1 MQGWV
6 TLALLLSLGVERS
19 LGQNGVGELPV
30 PRGLT
35 LNPDL
40 PAQTLSLTWQ
50 SDSSLFDLEIFHTE
64 LMNVVLN
71 ETVAVKTD
79 PVTGL
84 HSWTWH
90 SPLPLECTSHSAHIR
105 ARNQQS
111 VSQWSPLQTIPGS
124 DIPEKSESNMF
135 PQDKVVPVGSNMTFC
150 CIVKEKEDF
159 KEIMYGRQE
168 MSATRLSRRT
178 YAITATNQPVSGN
191 TGTNVICCSQR
202 LTLTGAVV
210 FVGYPPGD
218 EGLVCETRDLASAEC
233 SWKKGRDTGLR
244 MRRSRTKY
252 TLNGRDCLE
261 ANERKRW
268 WCSSKAWEQS
278 WTLVARNPLG
288 TVQLTDLAQLTDRV
302 HLLAPVNVTAVEVKA
317 WSATL
322 QWSWSVAAYK
332 KLEMVCQL
340 QLFAHELNSTRN
352 YSGPAL
358 SSVVLESLWPDVDY
372 TVTLY
377 CGSKH
382 GFWKWG
388 DKSAPYRIHTK
399 MDRPDALDVWMWMD
413 SSNTGR
419 VFWKPLSVRKS
430 HGALVGYE
438 VSQSS
443 AEEDGWTPVSLPPGN
458 FSYPIILNNG
468 SDITVAVAA
477 RNPAGLSQ
485 PSTVT
490 TPAYRA
496 DSQLSMSEL
505 LSTNGSFVLSWQPN
519 ANASRGYAVEWVP
532 TGCSGLCP
540 VDWKKVPESDNSFTL
555 NSGDFTDYS
564 FLLISDSLVAGVR
577 YTVSVYAL
585 STGAPTLLQRWQ
597 GYSQEMT
604 PSQSVRELLPNQS
617 GSDVLLS
624 WKATAMEN
632 QRGFIRGYTI
642 YLANAAHLELIANIS
657 DPEVQSYRVKGLS
670 LSSYKFVV
678 KAYTS
683 AGEDAGA
690 TVAIKMEMDTADMLF
705 VGILVPLGIMFCC
718 LILISIC
725 CYKKREWVK
734 KAFYPEIPGPKVPGD
749 WSSPQ
754 GPLDV
759 KPSPHSLVHIVE
771 SPEWDF
777 TKEGLFPVPEE
788 EEESEND
795 NIEVDADSDEPALLR
810 YYNQVVGDG
819 SHGNQVSDSSGS
831 SNTSVD
837 STQTEITYAGIQSPT
852 SSQGACGG
860 GGYRPQMQSVIGPAE
875 PQIEFEADFQ
885 DDGLHAGYK
894 PQCSWQ
900 LDSPEAENFSG
911 SLGSPTSVTSS
922 QFLIPESSEEKPQP
936 SNTWFHNFLSGKS

>member
-1 MQGWV
+1 MQRWV
-6 TLALLLSLGVERS
+6 TLALLLSLGVRRA

-40 PAQTLSLTWQ
+40 PAQTLSLTWE

-71 ETVAVKTD
+71 ETVEVKTD
-79 PVTGL
+79 PLTGL

-90 SPLPLECTSHSAHIR
+90 SPLPLECTSHSVQIR

-111 VSQWSPLQTIPGS
+111 LSQWSPLQTILGS
-124 DIPEKSESNMF
+124 DIPEKSDSYMF
-135 PQDKVVPVGSNMTFC
+135 PQDKVVPVGSNTTFC
-150 CIVKEKEDF
+150 CIVKEKVDF
-159 KEIMYGRQE
+159 KEMKYGRQE
-168 MSATRLSRRT
+168 MTATRLSRRT
-178 YAITATNQPVSGN
+178 YAITVTNQPASGN
-191 TGTNVICCSQR
+191 TGTNVICCSQSS
-202 LTLTGAVV
+202 TLTGAVV

-233 SWKKGRDTGLR
+233 SWKKGRDTHLR
-244 MRRSRTKY
+244 MKRSRTKY

-261 ANERKRW
+261 ANERKGS
-268 WCSSKAWEQS
+268 WCSSKVWEES

-288 TVQLTDLAQLTDRV
+288 SVQLTDSAQLTDRV

-322 QWSWSVAAYK
+322 QWSWSVEAYK

-340 QLFAHELNSTRN
+340 QILDQEHNSTHN
-352 YSGPAL
+352 YSGAGL
-358 SSVVLESLWPDVDY
+358 SSAVLEGLWPDVDY
-372 TVTLY
+372 TVTVR

-382 GFWKWG
+382 SFWKWG
-388 DKSAPYRIHTK
+388 NESAAYRIHTK
-399 MDRPDALDVWMWMD
+399 MDRPDAPDVWIWMD

-430 HGALVGYE
+430 HGALVAYE
-438 VSQSS
+438 ISQSS
-443 AEEDGWTPVSLPPGN
+443 AEEAPVSLPPWN
-458 FSYPIILNNG
+458 FSYPIILNNS

-477 RNPAGLSQ
+477 RNPAGLSEL
-485 PSTVT
+485 STGS

-496 DSQLSMSEL
+496 DSQLSESEL
-505 LSTNGSFVLSWQPN
+505 LGTNGSFVLSWQPHV
-519 ANASRGYAVEWVP
+519 NASSGYAVEWVP
-532 TGCSGLCP
+532 TGCSGLCT
-540 VDWKKVPESDNSFTL
+540 VDWKKVPESDSSFTV
-555 NSGDFTDYS
+555 N
-564 FLLISDSLVAGVR
+564 SDSLVAGVR
-577 YTVSVYAL
+577 YTVSVYSL
-585 STGAPTLLQRWQ
+585 STSAPTLLQRWQ
-597 GYSQEMT
+597 GYSQEMI
-604 PSQSVRELLPNQS
+604 PSQPVSDLLPNQA

-624 WKATAMEN
+624 WKATAMEH

-642 YLANAAHLELIANIS
+642 YLANAAHLDLIDNIS

-690 TVAIKMEMDTADMLF
+690 TVAIKMEMNTADMLL

-718 LILISIC
+718 LILISIF

-759 KPSPHSLVHIVE
+759 KPSPHSLVHIEE
-771 SPEWDF
+771 SPGWDF

-795 NIEVDADSDEPALLR
+795 NIEVDTDSDEPALLR

-819 SHGNQVSDSSGS
+819 SHSNQVSDSSGS
-831 SNTSVD
+831 STVSVG
-837 STQTEITYAGIQSPT
+837 STQTEVTYAGIQSPT
-852 SSQGACGG
+852 PSQGACSG
-860 GGYRPQMQSVIGPAE
+860 GGYRPQMQSVAAPPE
-875 PQIEFEADFQ
+875 SQIEFEADFQ
-885 DDGLHAGYK
+885 DDGMNAGYK

>member
-6 TLALLLSLGVERS
+6 TLALLLSLGVKRS
-19 LGQNGVGELPV
+19 LTQNGLGEPPV

-40 PAQTLSLTWQ
+40 PAQTLSLRWQ
-50 SDSSLFDLEIFHTE
+50 SDLSLFDLEIFHTE

-71 ETVAVKTD
+71 ETVAVKAD

-90 SPLPLECTSHSAHIR
+90 SPLPLECTSHSVRIR
-105 ARNQQS
+105 ARNQLS

-124 DIPEKSESNMF
+124 DIPVKSESYMF
-135 PQDKVVPVGSNMTFC
+135 PQDKMVPVGSNMSFC
-150 CIVKEKEDF
+150 CVVKEKEDF
-159 KEIMYGRQE
+159 KEIMYGRQK
-168 MSATRLSRRT
+168 MNATRLSRRT
-178 YAITATNQPVSGN
+178 YAITVTNQPASGN
-191 TGTNVICCSQR
+191 TGTNVICFSQR

-233 SWKKGRDTGLR
+233 SWKKGRDTRLR
-244 MRRSRTKY
+244 MKRSRTKY

-261 ANERKRW
+261 ANEKKTW
-268 WCSSKAWEQS
+268 WCSSKIWEEN

-288 TVQLTDLAQLTDRV
+288 TVQLTDSAQLTDRV
-302 HLLAPVNVTAVEVKA
+302 HLLAPANVTAVEVKA
-317 WSATL
+317 WSTTL

-340 QLFAHELNSTRN
+340 RLFTHELSSTVN
-352 YSGPAL
+352 LLLNFQLP
-358 SSVVLESLWPDVDY
+358 EP
-372 TVTLY
+372 
-377 CGSKH
+377 
-382 GFWKWG
+382 F
-388 DKSAPYRIHTK
+388 
-399 MDRPDALDVWMWMD
+399 
-413 SSNTGR
+413 
-419 VFWKPLSVRKS
+419 
-430 HGALVGYE
+430 
-438 VSQSS
+438 SQSS
-443 AEEDGWTPVSLPPGN
+443 AEEDGWTTVSLPPGN
-458 FSYPIILNNG
+458 FSYPIILNNS

-496 DSQLSMSEL
+496 DSQLSVSEL
-505 LSTNGSFVLSWQPN
+505 LGTNGSFVLSWEPN
-519 ANASRGYAVEWVP
+519 VNASSGYVVEWFP

-540 VDWKKVPESDNSFTL
+540 VDWKKLPESDSSFTV
-555 NSGDFTDYS
+555 N
-564 FLLISDSLVAGVR
+564 SDSLVAGVR
-577 YTVSVYAL
+577 YTVSVYSL

-597 GYSQEMT
+597 GYSQEMI
-604 PSQSVRELLPNQS
+604 PSQSVSELSPNQT

-624 WKATAMEN
+624 WRATEMKQ

-642 YLANAAHLELIANIS
+642 YLANAAHLDLIANIT

-795 NIEVDADSDEPALLR
+795 NIEVDTDSDEPALLR

-819 SHGNQVSDSSGS
+819 SHSNQVSDSSGS
-831 SNTSVD
+831 STASVG

-852 SSQGACGG
+852 SSQGVCGG
-860 GGYRPQMQSVIGPAE
+860 GSYRPQMQSVAGPK
-875 PQIEFEADFQ
+875 IEFEADFQ
-885 DDGLHAGYK
+885 DDGLNTGYK
-894 PQCSWQ
+894 SQGSWQ

-936 SNTWFHNFLSGKS
+936 PNTWFHNLLSGKS

>member
-6 TLALLLSLGVERS
+6 ALALLLGLGVKRS

-30 PRGLT
+30 PRGLIPI
-35 LNPDL
+35 PDL
-40 PAQTLSLTWQ
+40 RAQTLSLTWQ
-50 SDSSLFDLEIFHTE
+50 SESSLFDLEIFHTE

-71 ETVAVKTD
+71 VSALT
-79 PVTGL
+79 PL
-84 HSWTWH
+84 HLT
-90 SPLPLECTSHSAHIR
+90 I

-111 VSQWSPLQTIPGS
+111 FSQWSPLETIPGS
-124 DIPEKSESNMF
+124 DIPERSESNMF
-135 PQDKVVPVGSNMTFC
+135 PQDKVVPVGSNMSFC
-150 CIVKEKEDF
+150 CIVKEKQDF
-159 KEIMYGRQE
+159 KDIVYRGQE

-178 YAITATNQPVSGN
+178 YAITVTNQPPSGN
-191 TGTNVICCSQR
+191 TGTNVVCSSQ
-202 LTLTGAVV
+202 LLILTGAVV
-210 FVGYPPGD
+210 
-218 EGLVCETRDLASAEC
+218 E
-233 SWKKGRDTGLR
+233 
-244 MRRSRTKY
+244 
-252 TLNGRDCLE
+252 CLE
-261 ANERKRW
+261 GKTR
-268 WCSSKAWEQS
+268 CTSKVWEEN

-288 TVQLTDLAQLTDRV
+288 TIQLTDSARLADRV
-302 HLLAPVNVTAVEVKA
+302 HLLAPANVTAVEVKA

-340 QLFAHELNSTRN
+340 QLFAHELSSTRN
-352 YSGPAL
+352 YSGPGL
-358 SSVVLESLWPDVDY
+358 TSVMLENLWPDVDY
-372 TVTLY
+372 TVTVR

-388 DKSAPYRIHTK
+388 DESTPFRIHTK
-399 MDRPDALDVWMWMD
+399 MDRPDAPDVWVWMD

-430 HGALVGYE
+430 HGALNGYE

-443 AEEDGWTPVSLPPGN
+443 VEEDRWTPVSLPPGN
-458 FSYPIILNNG
+458 FSYPIILNN
-468 SDITVAVAA
+468 STDITVAVAA

-496 DSQLSMSEL
+496 DSQLSVSEL
-505 LSTNGSFVLSWQPN
+505 LGTNGSFDLSWEPN
-519 ANASRGYAVEWVP
+519 ANASGGYVVEWVP
-532 TGCSGLCP
+532 TGCSGLCTI
-540 VDWKKVPESDNSFTL
+540 DWKKVPKSDSSFTVK
-555 NSGDFTDYS
+555 
-564 FLLISDSLVAGVR
+564 SDSLVAGVR

-585 STGAPTLLQRWQ
+585 STNAPMLLQRWK
-597 GYSQEMT
+597 GYSQEMI
-604 PSQSVRELLPNQS
+604 PSQSVRELSANQT
-617 GSDVLLS
+617 GSVVLLS
-624 WKATAMEN
+624 WKAPEMKC
-632 QRGFIRGYTI
+632 QRGFIRGYTV
-642 YLANAAHLELIANIS
+642 YLANAAHLDLIANIS
-657 DPEVQSYRVKGLS
+657 DPEVQLYRVKGLS
-670 LSSYKFVV
+670 LNLYKFVV

-683 AGEDAGA
+683 AGEDAGS
-690 TVAIKMEMDTADMLF
+690 TVDIKMEMDTADMLF
-705 VGILVPLGIMFCC
+705 VGILVPLGTMFCC

-725 CYKKREWVK
+725 CYKKR
-734 KAFYPEIPGPKVPGD
+734 D
-749 WSSPQ
+749 C
-754 GPLDV
+754 
-759 KPSPHSLVHIVE
+759 LVHIVD

-795 NIEVDADSDEPALLR
+795 NIEVDTDSDEPALLR

-819 SHGNQVSDSSGS
+819 SHSNHISDSSGS
-831 SNTSVD
+831 STASVG

-860 GGYRPQMQSVIGPAE
+860 GGYRPQMQSVTGPAE
-875 PQIEFEADFQ
+875 LQNEFEADFQ
-885 DDGLHAGYK
+885 DDGLNTGYK

>member
-6 TLALLLSLGVERS
+6 ILALCLSLGVLRS
-19 LGQNGVGELPV
+19 RGQNGLSELPV
-30 PRGLT
+30 PRGLS
-35 LNPDL
+35 LQPDL
-40 PAQTLSLTWQ
+40 PAQTLSLSWQ
-50 SDSSLFDLEIFHTE
+50 SDSSLFDIEIFHTE

-71 ETVAVKTD
+71 ETVAVKAD
-79 PVTGL
+79 PVTGRCG
-84 HSWTWH
+84 WTWR
-90 SPLPLECTSHSAHIR
+90 SPSPLECTSHSVQIR

-124 DIPEKSESNMF
+124 DIPEKSDSYMY

-150 CIVKEKEDF
+150 CIVKEKFNF
-159 KEIMYGRQE
+159 KEILYKGQT

-178 YAITATNQPVSGN
+178 YAITVTNQPASAK
-191 TGTNVICCSQR
+191 TGTNVVCCSPV

-233 SWKKGRDTGLR
+233 SWKKGRDTHLKR
-244 MRRSRTKY
+244 KINHTNY

-261 ANERKRW
+261 ANEGKTW
-268 WCSSKAWEQS
+268 LCSSKVWEEN

-288 TVQLTDLAQLTDRV
+288 TVRLTDSAQLADRV
-302 HLLAPVNVTAVEVKA
+302 HLLAPANVTAVVEA
-317 WSATL
+317 WKATL
-322 QWSWSVAAYK
+322 KWSWPVAAYK
-332 KLEMVCQL
+332 KLEMLCQL
-340 QLFAHELNSTRN
+340 KLIGHELSSTRN
-352 YSGPAL
+352 YSGTGL
-358 SSVVLESLWPDVDY
+358 SSVMLEDLWPDVDY
-372 TVTLY
+372 TVTVR

-382 GFWKWG
+382 AFWKWG
-388 DKSAPYRIHTK
+388 DESAPYSIHTK
-399 MDRPDALDVWMWMD
+399 MDRPDALDVWLWMD

-430 HGALVGYE
+430 HGALVSYK

-443 AEEDGWTPVSLPPGN
+443 AEEGGWTSVSLPPERLN
-458 FSYPIILNNG
+458 HPVILNNG

-477 RNPAGLSQ
+477 QNPAGLSQ

-496 DSQLSMSEL
+496 DSQLSVSEL
-505 LSTNGSFVLSWQPN
+505 LGTNGSFDLSWQPN
-519 ANASRGYAVEWVP
+519 ANASGGYVVEWVP
-532 TGCSGLCP
+532 TGCRDLCP
-540 VDWKKVPESDNSFTL
+540 VNWEKVPESDSSFTVKP
-555 NSGDFTDYS
+555 
-564 FLLISDSLVAGVR
+564 DSLEEGVR
-577 YTVSVYAL
+577 YTVSVYVL
-585 STGAPTLLQRWQ
+585 SAGPASLLQRWH
-597 GYSQEMT
+597 GYSQEMI
-604 PSQSVRELLPNQS
+604 PAEPVGELSANQT

-624 WKATAMEN
+624 WKAAAMKH

-642 YLANAAHLELIANIS
+642 YLANAARLDLVANIS
-657 DPEVQSYRVKGLS
+657 DPEVRSYRVKGLP
-670 LSSYKFVV
+670 LSSHKFIV

-683 AGEDAGA
+683 AGEDTGS

-705 VGILVPLGIMFCC
+705 VGILVPLAAMFCC

-749 WSSPQ
+749 WSSPP

-759 KPSPHSLVHIVE
+759 KPSPHSLVQIVE

-777 TKEGLFPVPEE
+777 RKKGLVPVPEE
-788 EEESEND
+788 EEEFEND
-795 NIEVDADSDEPALLR
+795 NIEVDTDSDEPALLR

-819 SHGNQVSDSSGS
+819 SHSNHVSDSSGS
-831 SNTSVD
+831 STASVG
-837 STQTEITYAGIQSPT
+837 STQTEVTYTGIQSPS
-852 SSQGACGG
+852 SSQGVCDG
-860 GGYRPQMQSVIGPAE
+860 GGYRPQMQSAADPAE
-875 PQIEFEADFQ
+875 PQGEFEADFQ
-885 DDGLHAGYK
+885 DDSLNTGYK

-900 LDSPEAENFSG
+900 LDSPEAENLSG

-922 QFLIPESSEEKPQP
+922 QFLLPESSEEKPQP
-936 SNTWFHNFLSGKS
+936 SSTWFHSFLSGKS

>member
-6 TLALLLSLGVERS
+6 TLALLLSLGVGCS

-111 VSQWSPLQTIPGS
+111 VSQWSPLQTIPGW

-288 TVQLTDLAQLTDRV
+288 TVHLMDSAQLTDRV

-352 YSGPAL
+352 YSGPGL

-413 SSNTGR
+413 SSNTGC

-519 ANASRGYAVEWVP
+519 ANASSGYAVEWVP

-540 VDWKKVPESDNSFTL
+540 VDWKKVPESDSSFTL
-555 NSGDFTDYS
+555 N
-564 FLLISDSLVAGVR
+564 SDSLVAGVR

-670 LSSYKFVV
+670 LSSYKFV
-678 KAYTS
+678 
-683 AGEDAGA
+683 
-690 TVAIKMEMDTADMLF
+690 
-705 VGILVPLGIMFCC
+705 
-718 LILISIC
+718 
-725 CYKKREWVK
+725 
-734 KAFYPEIPGPKVPGD
+734 
-749 WSSPQ
+749 
-754 GPLDV
+754 V

>member
-6 TLALLLSLGVERS
+6 TLALLLSLGVKRS
-19 LGQNGVGELPV
+19 LAQNGLGE

-40 PAQTLSLTWQ
+40 PAQTLSLAWQ

-64 LMNVVLN
+64 FMNVVLN
-71 ETVAVKTD
+71 ATVEVQAD

-90 SPLPLECTSHSAHIR
+90 SPLPLECTSHSVRIR

-111 VSQWSPLQTIPGS
+111 VSQWSPLQTIPGW
-124 DIPEKSESNMF
+124 DIPEKSYMF
-135 PQDKVVPVGSNMTFC
+135 PEDKMIPVGSNMTFC
-150 CIVKEKEDF
+150 CIVNEKEDF
-159 KEIMYGRQE
+159 KEIKYGRQE
-168 MSATRLSRRT
+168 MKATRLSRRS
-178 YAITATNQPVSGN
+178 YAITVTNQPASDN
-191 TGTNVICCSQR
+191 TGTNVICSSQKFQI
-202 LTLTGAVV
+202 LTGTVV

-233 SWKKGRDTGLR
+233 SWKKGRDTHLR
-244 MRRSRTKY
+244 IKQSLTNY

-261 ANERKRW
+261 ANERKT
-268 WCSSKAWEQS
+268 WCSSKMWEEN
-278 WTLVARNPLG
+278 WTLEARNPLG
-288 TVQLTDLAQLTDRV
+288 TVQLTDSAQLTDRV
-302 HLLAPVNVTAVEVKA
+302 HLLAPVNVAAVKVEA

-332 KLEMVCQL
+332 KLEMVCQV
-340 QLFAHELNSTRN
+340 QLFAHELSSTRN
-352 YSGPAL
+352 YDGPGL
-358 SSVVLESLWPDVDY
+358 SSVVLEGLWPDVDY
-372 TVTLY
+372 TVTLR

-382 GFWKWG
+382 SFWKWG
-388 DKSAPYRIHTK
+388 DESAPYRIHTK

-413 SSNTGR
+413 SSNTGH

-430 HGALVGYE
+430 HGALDGYK

-443 AEEDGWTPVSLPPGN
+443 AEEDGWKTVSLPPGN
-458 FSYPIILNNG
+458 FSYPIILNNS
-468 SDITVAVAA
+468 SDVTVAVAA

-496 DSQLSMSEL
+496 DSQLSVSEL
-505 LSTNGSFVLSWQPN
+505 LGTNGSFVLSWEPN
-519 ANASRGYAVEWVP
+519 ASASSGYVVEWFP
-532 TGCSGLCP
+532 TGCTGLCP
-540 VDWKKVPESDNSFTL
+540 IDWKKLPESDRSFTV
-555 NSGDFTDYS
+555 N
-564 FLLISDSLVAGVR
+564 SDSLVAGVR
-577 YTVSVYAL
+577 YTLSVYSL

-597 GYSQEMT
+597 GYSQEMI
-604 PSQSVRELLPNQS
+604 PSQSVSELSLNQT

-624 WKATAMEN
+624 WKATEMKQ
-632 QRGFIRGYTI
+632 QRGFISGYTI
-642 YLANAAHLELIANIS
+642 YLASAAHLDLIANIT
-657 DPEVQSYRVKGLS
+657 DPAVQSYRVKGLT

-718 LILISIC
+718 IILFSIFF
-725 CYKKREWVK
+725 YKKREWVK
-734 KAFYPEIPGPKVPGD
+734 KAFYPEIPGPKVSGD
-749 WSSPQ
+749 WSSPR

-759 KPSPHSLVHIVE
+759 KPSPHSLVHIVKN
-771 SPEWDF
+771 PEWDF

-795 NIEVDADSDEPALLR
+795 NMEVDTDSDEPALLR

-819 SHGNQVSDSSGS
+819 SHSNQVSDSSAS
-831 SNTSVD
+831 STASMG
-837 STQTEITYAGIQSPT
+837 STQTEITYAGIQSPS
-852 SSQGACGG
+852 SSQGAYGG
-860 GGYRPQMQSVIGPAE
+860 GGYRPQMQSVTGPAE

-885 DDGLHAGYK
+885 DDGLNAGYK

>member
-1 MQGWV
+1 MQSWV
-6 TLALLLSLGVERS
+6 TLALLLSFGVNRY
-19 LGQNGVGELPV
+19 LAQNGLGEPPV

-35 LNPDL
+35 LKPDL

-50 SDSSLFDLEIFHTE
+50 SDSWLFDLEVFHTE

-71 ETVAVKTD
+71 ETVAVQTD
-79 PVTGL
+79 PVTRM

-90 SPLPLECTSHSAHIR
+90 SPLPLECTSHSVRIR

-111 VSQWSPLQTIPGS
+111 VSQWSPLQTIPGW
-124 DIPEKSESNMF
+124 DIPKKSYMF
-135 PQDKVVPVGSNMTFC
+135 PQDKMVPVGSNMTFC
-150 CIVKEKEDF
+150 CIVNEKEDF
-159 KEIMYGRQE
+159 KEMKYGRQE
-168 MSATRLSRRT
+168 MNATRLSRRT
-178 YAITATNQPVSGN
+178 YAITVTNQPASDN
-191 TGTNVICCSQR
+191 TGTNVICSSQK
-202 LTLTGAVV
+202 LQILTGAVV

-233 SWKKGRDTGLR
+233 SWKKGRDTHLKIK
-244 MRRSRTKY
+244 RSHTNY

-261 ANERKRW
+261 ANERKT
-268 WCSSKAWEQS
+268 WCSSKIWEEN

-288 TVQLTDLAQLTDRV
+288 TVQLTDSAQLTDRV
-302 HLLAPVNVTAVEVKA
+302 HLLAPVDVVAVKGEA
-317 WSATL
+317 WSVTL
-322 QWSWSVAAYK
+322 QWSWSVEAYK

-340 QLFAHELNSTRN
+340 RLFAHELSSTRN
-352 YSGPAL
+352 YDGPGL
-358 SSVVLESLWPDVDY
+358 SSVVLEGLWPDVDY
-372 TVTLY
+372 TVTVR

-388 DKSAPYRIHTK
+388 DESAPYRIHTK

-413 SSNTGR
+413 GSNTGR
-419 VFWKPLSVRKS
+419 VFWKPLSVRES

-443 AEEDGWTPVSLPPGN
+443 AEEDGWKMVSLPPGN
-458 FSYPIILNNG
+458 FSYPIILNNS

-496 DSQLSMSEL
+496 DSQLSVSEL
-505 LSTNGSFVLSWQPN
+505 LGTNGSFVLSWEPDV
-519 ANASRGYAVEWVP
+519 NASRGYAVEWVP
-532 TGCSGLCP
+532 TGCSGLCR
-540 VDWKKVPESDNSFTL
+540 VDWKKLPESASSFTV
-555 NSGDFTDYS
+555 NSDC
-564 FLLISDSLVAGVR
+564 LVAGVR
-577 YTVSVYAL
+577 YTVSVYSL

-597 GYSQEMT
+597 GYSQEMI
-604 PSQSVRELLPNQS
+604 PSQSVAELLLNQT

-624 WKATAMEN
+624 WKATEMK
-632 QRGFIRGYTI
+632 QHRGFIRGYTI
-642 YLANAAHLELIANIS
+642 YLANAAHLDLIANIT
-657 DPEVQSYRVKGLS
+657 DPAVQSYRVKGLS

-683 AGEDAGA
+683 AGEDGGA

-718 LILISIC
+718 LILVSIC
-725 CYKKREWVK
+725 CYSKREWVK
-734 KAFYPEIPGPKVPGD
+734 KSFYPEIPGPKVSGD
-749 WSSPQ
+749 WSSPR

-771 SPEWDF
+771 NPGWGFS
-777 TKEGLFPVPEE
+777 KEGLFPVPEE
-788 EEESEND
+788 EEESEKD
-795 NIEVDADSDEPALLR
+795 NMEVDTDSDEPALLR
-810 YYNQVVGDG
+810 YYKQVVDDSSHSNQVL
-819 SHGNQVSDSSGS
+819 DSSGS
-831 SNTSVD
+831 STLSVG
-837 STQTEITYAGIQSPT
+837 STQTEITYAGIQNPIP
-852 SSQGACGG
+852 SQGACAG
-860 GGYRPQMQSVIGPAE
+860 GGYRPQLQSVEGPAE

-885 DDGLHAGYK
+885 DDGLNAGYK

-900 LDSPEAENFSG
+900 LDSPEAENLSG

-936 SNTWFHNFLSGKS
+936 SNTWFHNFLSGKT

>member
-6 TLALLLSLGVERS
+6 TLALLLSLGVKRS

-35 LNPDL
+35 LSPDF

-71 ETVAVKTD
+71 ETVAVKAD

-90 SPLPLECTSHSAHIR
+90 SPLPLECTSHSARIR

-111 VSQWSPLQTIPGS
+111 VSQWNPLQTIPGS
-124 DIPEKSESNMF
+124 DIPEKSESFMF

-150 CIVKEKEDF
+150 CIVKEKDDF
-159 KEIMYGRQE
+159 IEMMYGRQE

-178 YAITATNQPVSGN
+178 YAITVTNQPASGN

-233 SWKKGRDTGLR
+233 SWKKGRDTRFR
-244 MRRSRTKY
+244 MKRSRTKY

-261 ANERKRW
+261 ANERRTW
-268 WCSSKAWEQS
+268 WCSSKVWEES

-288 TVQLTDLAQLTDRV
+288 TVQLTDSAQLTDRV
-302 HLLAPVNVTAVEVKA
+302 HLLAPVNVTAVEVEA

-340 QLFAHELNSTRN
+340 QLFAHELSSTRN
-352 YSGPAL
+352 YSGPGL

-372 TVTLY
+372 TMTLR

-382 GFWKWG
+382 SFWKWG
-388 DKSAPYRIHTK
+388 NESAPYRIHTK
-399 MDRPDALDVWMWMD
+399 MDRPDALDVWIWMD

-430 HGALVGYE
+430 HGALAGYE

-443 AEEDGWTPVSLPPGN
+443 AEEDGRTPVSLPPGN
-458 FSYPIILNNG
+458 FSYPIILNNS

-496 DSQLSMSEL
+496 DSQLSVSEL
-505 LSTNGSFVLSWQPN
+505 LGTNGSFVLSWQPN
-519 ANASRGYAVEWVP
+519 VNASSGYAVEWVP

-540 VDWKKVPESDNSFTL
+540 VDWKKVPESDCSFTV
-555 NSGDFTDYS
+555 N
-564 FLLISDSLVAGVR
+564 SDSLVAGVR
-577 YTVSVYAL
+577 YTVSVYSL

-597 GYSQEMT
+597 GYSQEMI
-604 PSQSVRELLPNQS
+604 PSQSVSKLSPSQT

-624 WKATAMEN
+624 WKATAMEH
-632 QRGFIRGYTI
+632 QRGFIRGYTV
-642 YLANAAHLELIANIS
+642 YLANAAHLDLIANIS

-670 LSSYKFVV
+670 PSFYKFVV

-683 AGEDAGA
+683 AGEDAGS
-690 TVAIKMEMDTADMLF
+690 TVDIKIEMDTADMLF

-771 SPEWDF
+771 NPERDF

-795 NIEVDADSDEPALLR
+795 NIEVDTDSDEPALLR
-810 YYNQVVGDG
+810 YYNHVVGDG
-819 SHGNQVSDSSGS
+819 SHSNQVSDSSGS
-831 SNTSVD
+831 STASVG

-860 GGYRPQMQSVIGPAE
+860 GGYRPQMQSVAGPAE

-885 DDGLHAGYK
+885 DDGLNTGYK

-922 QFLIPESSEEKPQP
+922 QFLIPESSEEQPQP